1 MKRENFECHNLPV
14 RTGEIDESL
23 FQIGCGQEVQQR
35 RIAMSELTLEREEG
49 PDWVR
54 LPLLTED
61 SGEILLVSR
70 EGGQLALPATVLLAV
85 SRSLATIFD
94 TIPLLSVV
102 TQAVSLP
109 VGSE

>member
-1 MKRENFECHNLPV
+1 
-14 RTGEIDESL
+14 
-23 FQIGCGQEVQQR
+23 
-35 RIAMSELTLEREEG
+35 MSELTLKREEG

-54 LPLLTED
+54 VPLPAED

-70 EGGQLALPATVLLAV
+70 EGEQLALPAPVLLAV